1 MRCTPK
7 ILLALMFSLSI
18 AATNANG
25 QASNQDRDDSIVK
38 KLDEILKR
46 LDTIESRLAKLEAN
60 TVNRWRVDE
69 RGLLLDAAGKPLG
82 SGALTPSFSN
92 PYVASQLNS
101 H

>member
-82 SGALTPSFSN
+82 FWGIDSVIQQP
-92 PYVASQLNS
+92 VRR
-101 H
+101 